1 MNEECQQ
8 ALSSALSALSWY
20 RSDIHKSVEIIKY
33 FLDHGFDVNCK
44 ARRGCYAGAPLLSI
58 AASMPDRRK
67 GIVID
72 VLLKY
77 GANVHI
83 TDDMQRTAL
92 WWAAQNPGHT
102 VVQTLLD
109 HEADPLQKDKEGRTS
124 LDESMSCYKGL
135 LFKTVL
141 RGIEARDA
149 KFDFAGLM
157 QKAERGRYYDHEE
170 NRIVKYLVQHHC
182 RVMYPCT

>member
-1 MNEECQQ
+1 
-8 ALSSALSALSWY
+8 
-20 RSDIHKSVEIIKY
+20 
-33 FLDHGFDVNCK
+33 
-44 ARRGCYAGAPLLSI
+44 
-58 AASMPDRRK
+58 MPDRRK
-67 GIVID
+67 GIVIN

-109 HEADPLQKDKEGRTS
+109 HGADPLQKDKEGRTS

-141 RGIEARDA
+141 RGIDARNA

-157 QKAERGRYYDHEE
+157 QKTERGRYYDHEE
-170 NRIVKYLVQHHC
+170 NRMVKYLVQRHC